1 MQAIILAA
9 GMGKRLKELTQDNTK
24 CMVKVDGIS
33 LIERALGQL
42 DRLGLSKIVIVVGYE
57 GQKLIDYIGTLAVQ
71 TPVVY
76 INNDIYDK
84 TNNIYS
90 LALAKEYLLKED
102 TLLLESDIIFE
113 EAVLRALVD
122 DPRDTLALVDK
133 YERWMDGTVV
143 KLDEEDRII
152 EFVPGKKFKFSEQDS
167 YYKTVNLY
175 KFSREF
181 ARNRYVPFLEAYQ
194 KALGNNE
201 YYEQVLS
208 VISILDEPV
217 IKAKRLHG
225 ERWYE
230 IDDVQDLDIATT
242 LFAESEDE
250 RVSLLG
256 ARYGGYWRYPKLL
269 DFCYLVNPYFPPQ
282 KLKDELQANF
292 DVLLTQYPSGMR
304 VNALLAAKN
313 FAVRP
318 EHIVVGN
325 GAAELIKE
333 VIWSEETKT
342 EENPLIVCVDAGHGG
357 KDNGSDYKGRYE
369 KDDNLKL
376 AQAVAA
382 YLADKNVKVV
392 MTRSDDTF
400 LRLSERCGIANQS
413 GADYMLS
420 LHRNDG
426 EGNGVE
432 TWISASGSEETDA
445 LANHIMEALD
455 TAGIQRNRGVKKGTQ
470 TGESSNYYINV
481 HSDMPSC
488 IVEMGFINDASDN
501 QLFDEKLDAYAAAI
515 GDAVLATAETYR
527 ANKVTDGNGQGTGEA
542 GSGAGDG
549 QGTNHR

>member
-1 MQAIILAA
+1 MNVTKRQKRRIRNLVCIQYSIVKMLLVIA
-9 GMGKRLKELTQDNTK
+9 GFEL
-24 CMVKVDGIS
+24 
-33 LIERALGQL
+33 LG
-42 DRLGLSKIVIVVGYE
+42 RGLSLMQGTQSATQEIE
-57 GQKLIDYIGTLAVQ
+57 G
-71 TPVVY
+71 
-76 INNDIYDK
+76 
-84 TNNIYS
+84 
-90 LALAKEYLLKED
+90 
-102 TLLLESDIIFE
+102 
-113 EAVLRALVD
+113 
-122 DPRDTLALVDK
+122 
-133 YERWMDGTVV
+133 
-143 KLDEEDRII
+143 
-152 EFVPGKKFKFSEQDS
+152 
-167 YYKTVNLY
+167 
-175 KFSREF
+175 
-181 ARNRYVPFLEAYQ
+181 
-194 KALGNNE
+194 
-201 YYEQVLS
+201 
-208 VISILDEPV
+208 
-217 IKAKRLHG
+217 
-225 ERWYE
+225 
-230 IDDVQDLDIATT
+230 
-242 LFAESEDE
+242 
-250 RVSLLG
+250 
-256 ARYGGYWRYPKLL
+256 
-269 DFCYLVNPYFPPQ
+269 
-282 KLKDELQANF
+282 
-292 DVLLTQYPSGMR
+292 
-304 VNALLAAKN
+304 
-313 FAVRP
+313 
-318 EHIVVGN
+318 
-325 GAAELIKE
+325 E

-382 YLADKNVKVV
+382 YLANKNVKVV

-527 ANKVTDGNGQGTGEA
+527 ADKVTDGNGQGTGEA
-542 GSGAGDG
+542 GSGTGDG
-549 QGTNHR
+549 QSAAGTENGTGDGQNPDGTGNGTGDGQSADQTGSSTGDGQSAAGGNAAVQTIALDGLDTTVQSWGLGSHTDADNRPNDAVSAQQKYGELRFSGEDVPTIKSMDTEGIVIYCGSFSKVLSPGLRVVVMG

>member
-1 MQAIILAA
+1 MNVTKRQKRRIRNLVCIQYSIVKMLLVIA
-9 GMGKRLKELTQDNTK
+9 GFEL
-24 CMVKVDGIS
+24 
-33 LIERALGQL
+33 LG
-42 DRLGLSKIVIVVGYE
+42 RGLSLMQGTQSATQEIE
-57 GQKLIDYIGTLAVQ
+57 G
-71 TPVVY
+71 
-76 INNDIYDK
+76 
-84 TNNIYS
+84 
-90 LALAKEYLLKED
+90 
-102 TLLLESDIIFE
+102 
-113 EAVLRALVD
+113 
-122 DPRDTLALVDK
+122 
-133 YERWMDGTVV
+133 
-143 KLDEEDRII
+143 
-152 EFVPGKKFKFSEQDS
+152 
-167 YYKTVNLY
+167 
-175 KFSREF
+175 
-181 ARNRYVPFLEAYQ
+181 
-194 KALGNNE
+194 
-201 YYEQVLS
+201 
-208 VISILDEPV
+208 
-217 IKAKRLHG
+217 
-225 ERWYE
+225 
-230 IDDVQDLDIATT
+230 
-242 LFAESEDE
+242 
-250 RVSLLG
+250 
-256 ARYGGYWRYPKLL
+256 
-269 DFCYLVNPYFPPQ
+269 
-282 KLKDELQANF
+282 
-292 DVLLTQYPSGMR
+292 
-304 VNALLAAKN
+304 
-313 FAVRP
+313 
-318 EHIVVGN
+318 
-325 GAAELIKE
+325 E

-455 TAGIQRNRGVKKGTQ
+455 MAGIQRNRGVKKGTQ

-527 ANKVTDGNGQGTGEA
+527 ADKVTDGNGQGKRA
-542 GSGAGDG
+542 GPVGD
-549 QGTNHR
+549 

>member
-1 MQAIILAA
+1 MNVTKRQKRRIRNLVCIQYSIVKMLLVIA
-9 GMGKRLKELTQDNTK
+9 GFEL
-24 CMVKVDGIS
+24 
-33 LIERALGQL
+33 LG
-42 DRLGLSKIVIVVGYE
+42 RGLSLMQGTQSVTQEIE
-57 GQKLIDYIGTLAVQ
+57 G
-71 TPVVY
+71 
-76 INNDIYDK
+76 
-84 TNNIYS
+84 
-90 LALAKEYLLKED
+90 
-102 TLLLESDIIFE
+102 
-113 EAVLRALVD
+113 
-122 DPRDTLALVDK
+122 
-133 YERWMDGTVV
+133 
-143 KLDEEDRII
+143 
-152 EFVPGKKFKFSEQDS
+152 
-167 YYKTVNLY
+167 
-175 KFSREF
+175 
-181 ARNRYVPFLEAYQ
+181 
-194 KALGNNE
+194 
-201 YYEQVLS
+201 
-208 VISILDEPV
+208 
-217 IKAKRLHG
+217 
-225 ERWYE
+225 
-230 IDDVQDLDIATT
+230 
-242 LFAESEDE
+242 
-250 RVSLLG
+250 
-256 ARYGGYWRYPKLL
+256 
-269 DFCYLVNPYFPPQ
+269 
-282 KLKDELQANF
+282 
-292 DVLLTQYPSGMR
+292 
-304 VNALLAAKN
+304 
-313 FAVRP
+313 
-318 EHIVVGN
+318 
-325 GAAELIKE
+325 E

-515 GDAVLATAETYR
+515 GDAVLATAKTYR
-527 ANKVTDGNGQGTGEA
+527 ADKVTDGNGQGAGEA

-549 QGTNHR
+549 QSAAGGNAAVQTIALDGLDTTVQSWGLGSHTDADNRPNDAVSAQQKYGDYHALFIGENTKTIYLTFDEGYEYGYTESILDTLKEKGVHAVFFVTEPYAKAEPALVQRMIDEGHVVGNHSVTHPSAGIPSLTVEQQQEEVMGNHQYIKDTFGYEMKLFRYPAGKFSEQSLAVVNNCGYESVFWSFAYLDYDVDNQPDQAESLQKMKNKMHPGAIYLLHAESATNAAVLGDLIDAAQTQGYSFGTL

>member
-1 MQAIILAA
+1 MNVTKRQKRRIRNLVCIQYSIVKMLLVIA
-9 GMGKRLKELTQDNTK
+9 GFEL
-24 CMVKVDGIS
+24 
-33 LIERALGQL
+33 LG
-42 DRLGLSKIVIVVGYE
+42 LGLSLMQGTQSATQEIE
-57 GQKLIDYIGTLAVQ
+57 G
-71 TPVVY
+71 
-76 INNDIYDK
+76 
-84 TNNIYS
+84 
-90 LALAKEYLLKED
+90 
-102 TLLLESDIIFE
+102 
-113 EAVLRALVD
+113 
-122 DPRDTLALVDK
+122 
-133 YERWMDGTVV
+133 
-143 KLDEEDRII
+143 
-152 EFVPGKKFKFSEQDS
+152 
-167 YYKTVNLY
+167 
-175 KFSREF
+175 
-181 ARNRYVPFLEAYQ
+181 
-194 KALGNNE
+194 
-201 YYEQVLS
+201 
-208 VISILDEPV
+208 
-217 IKAKRLHG
+217 
-225 ERWYE
+225 
-230 IDDVQDLDIATT
+230 
-242 LFAESEDE
+242 
-250 RVSLLG
+250 
-256 ARYGGYWRYPKLL
+256 
-269 DFCYLVNPYFPPQ
+269 
-282 KLKDELQANF
+282 
-292 DVLLTQYPSGMR
+292 
-304 VNALLAAKN
+304 
-313 FAVRP
+313 
-318 EHIVVGN
+318 
-325 GAAELIKE
+325 E

-501 QLFDEKLDAYAAAI
+501 QLFDEKLVAYAAAI

-549 QGTNHR
+549 QGTDGTGDGAGDDQGTDGTGNDTGDGQRADQTGSSTGDGQSAAGGNAAVQTIALDGLDTTVQSWGLGSHTDADNRPNDAVSAQQKYGDYHALFIGENTKTIYLTFDEGYEYGYTESILDTLKEKGVHAVFFVTEPYAKAEPALVQRMIDEGHVVGNHSVTHPSAGIPSLTVEQQQEEVMGNHQYIKDTFGYEMNLFRYPAGKFSEQSLAVVNNCGYESVFWSFAYLDYDVDNQPDQAESLQKMKNKMHPGAIYLLHAESATNAAVLGDLIDAAQTQGYSFGTL